1 MPTRSTFGARAVAAA
16 KAKAKQKGTE
26 VLRDWLALTW
36 FTDSTPLLGLR
47 RSVWNW
53 LLLVATAAIGYLAGA
68 TVPLLIA
75 GLLFVGGA
83 VTIGR
88 AMRVMPARRRFV
100 EGLVEDTRQVA
111 GHPRSTT
118 AVQVPASSRIK
129 VSRWGAKNRP
139 LVIDVTIAKTAPAA
153 PPLAR
158 GLLEKALDQVPNPH
172 TESGGGWMYSTN
184 AKTGQLHAEAVPAG
198 DERLHQQREIVYL
211 RSKFTDWFKLTP
223 KQLTDGMYDL
233 QVTDWAT
240 REHPTEGPVPV
251 PAAIAFTFGSHNVA
265 AQDTR
270 DGIERACDAE
280 YLRGVEWIYAWSDGT
295 LEIIGVAPDSVDAKR
310 KRSARWV
317 ADLVAGQAKA
327 ARTKDSVTSA
337 VSGWQEEVHGDPWV
351 PIAFTADFGSG
362 AFTTGRDQRAVE
374 NVIDDAMSASAAG
387 LIWAYEWTVG
397 ATTTVEARAFPSNHI
412 GALRKLELKRLRS
425 VVEQKF
431 GGRRSDVD
439 VEVISWEPCDD
450 EAPIAL
456 PAQVRVRFGALD
468 VSKSETKDAF
478 EQHYDG
484 LYTACDWHYDWRSAE
499 GLVNLTAV
507 PRLANA
513 IAFPEN
519 RTPLFEEM
527 IEKFR
532 EGKIYIGPQK
542 GGGTFYW
549 DLNKVAHGLVG
560 GRTGSGKMLDCD
572 TPILT
577 GQGWTRMGD
586 LAVGDQVFDE
596 NGQPCSVTGVY
607 DQPLTDTCFEV
618 IFSDGSSVVAG
629 DEHLWWTEDRAA
641 RRARSDTRHED
652 TRQRKPWLSPATV
665 ARLRAAATDARPDEV
680 ISIPEVAELAGVP
693 PTSRALYRLAKSIGP
708 ARELR
713 RMMREYRYAE
723 QMVSQRQKVLVFDA
737 AALCEWAIAKVRSP
751 RFGKEPLADHK
762 DALLALCAHYRTHE
776 SVTSADFALGL
787 GISNKVMRSWLE
799 PAKTVVPYRLES
811 REVVLNVPDKV
822 LQRMGPH
829 VVLYP
834 MQALLNLVA
843 DYGELPKWDQ
853 RSLRAQGQVRTTCEI
868 RHTLRTSSGH
878 LNHSIPVC
886 KPLQYP
892 EVDLPAD
899 PYTLGAW
906 LGDGSSR
913 GPVITSMDPEI
924 VDRIAS
930 AGYTVKPYKLSKI
943 RLDEGYGARNYGI
956 GGLNSDLKTLGLL
969 KTSPGASHKHIPS
982 QYLSASEGQ
991 RRALLAGLLDTDGT
1005 VSHCGAVEFDNTN
1018 ERLANN
1024 VLALARS
1031 LGYRAVLRSKPA
1043 TLNGTAHGTCYT
1055 VSFSTPDKVFGLL
1068 RKQRAH
1074 HERSCSTNTSRQD
1087 CRYFVDIR
1095 KVEPRPMRCI
1105 SVDSPTRQFLAGEAL
1120 IPTHN
1125 SVSLDIILFLTLW
1138 CSDVAE
1144 IIVCDPKRTDFT
1156 WTPEFPSVIR
1166 FAAGALEIV
1175 DAVGYVRQ
1183 EMDRRQTI
1191 LNKRGVRNLRYLRK
1205 LYAEHPEFEAED
1217 GPAPKR
1223 LILFFDELANFWMKS
1238 DNEDIEA
1245 QKVTARTQ
1253 MEELG
1258 QLARALEIN
1267 MILAAQKPDKDRMST
1282 QLKEMCE
1289 FRLCVGPVN
1298 EYTSKQILDTNHGTR
1313 FPEEGTPKGRA
1324 WATTSELGFRV
1335 VQVPYL
1341 PNSTED
1347 APWPAS
1353 VAPRPPH
1360 PITGSKDRLRAL
1372 LAAQGYQQ
1380 VMVPNSDGGRE
1391 PRWVLTDEPVAPPK
1405 VRAVPVV
1412 VDKPVQ
1418 EPVVAPASATVGATT
1433 GTGQDEWDDD
1443 EW

>member
-1 MPTRSTFGARAVAAA
+1 MPTRSKFGARAGAAA

-36 FTDSTPLLGLR
+36 FTDSTRLLGLR

-53 LLLVATAAIGYLAGA
+53 LLLVGTAVIGYLAGA
-68 TVPLLIA
+68 AVPLLIA

-139 LVIDVTIAKTAPAA
+139 LVMDVTFAKTAPSA

-158 GLLEKALDQVPNPH
+158 GLLEKPLDQVPNPY
-172 TESGGGWMYSTN
+172 TETGGGWVFSTN
-184 AKTGQLHAEAVPAG
+184 PKTGQLHAQAVPAG
-198 DERLHQQREIVYL
+198 DERLHQQRESAYL

-233 QVTDWAT
+233 QVTDWTT

-251 PAAIAFTFGSHNVA
+251 PAAIAFAFGSHNVA
-265 AQDTR
+265 AQETR

-295 LEIIGVAPDSVDAKR
+295 LEITGVDPESVDAKR

-327 ARTKDSVTSA
+327 ARTKDSATSRVT
-337 VSGWQEEVHGDPWV
+337 GWQEEVHGDPWV
-351 PIAFTADFGSG
+351 PIAFSADFGSG

-374 NVIDDAMSASAAG
+374 NVIDDAMTASTAS
-387 LIWAYEWTVG
+387 LVWTYEWTVG

-431 GGRRSDVD
+431 GGRRNDVD
-439 VEVISWEPCDD
+439 VEVIAWEPCDD
-450 EAPIAL
+450 EAPVAL

-499 GLVNLTAV
+499 GLVNLTAL

-519 RTPLFEEM
+519 GTPLFEEM
-527 IEKFR
+527 VEKFR

-549 DLNKVAHGLVG
+549 DLNKVAHGLIG
-560 GRTGSGKMLDCD
+560 GRTGAGKMLDCN

-577 GQGWTRMGD
+577 ARGWTE
-586 LAVGDQVFDE
+586 LEALSVGDQIFDE

-618 IFSDGSSVVAG
+618 VFSDGSTVIAG

-641 RRARSDTRHED
+641 RRARSDMRHED

-665 ARLRAAATDARPDEV
+665 ARLRATAADARPDEV

-693 PTSRALYRLAKSIGP
+693 PTSQALYRLAKSIGP
-708 ARELR
+708 TRELR
-713 RMMREYRYAE
+713 RVMRGYRYSE
-723 QMVSQRQKVLVFDA
+723 QTVTQRQQVQVFDA
-737 AALCEWAIAKVRSP
+737 PALCEWIIAKVRSP
-751 RFGKEPLADHK
+751 RFGKSPLAEHE
-762 DALLALCAHYRTHE
+762 DALLALCAHYRIHE
-776 SVTSADFALGL
+776 SVTAADFALAL

-799 PAKTVVPYRLES
+799 PARNAVPYRLES
-811 REVVLNVPDKV
+811 REVARNVPDKLV
-822 LQRMGPH
+822 QRLAPP

-834 MQALLNLVA
+834 KQALLELIA

-868 RHTLRTSSGH
+868 RHTLRTRSGH

-892 EVDLPAD
+892 EAVLPIG

-906 LGDGSSR
+906 LGDGTSR
-913 GPVITSMDPEI
+913 GGTITSLDPDVI
-924 VDRIAS
+924 DRI
-930 AGYTVKPYKLSKI
+930 
-943 RLDEGYGARNYGI
+943 RLEGYDVHVVPHTVAAAAPLYRVD
-956 GGLNSDLKTLGLL
+956 GLTALLRTEGLL
-969 KTSPGASHKHIPS
+969 KSRCGENMKRIPRS
-982 QYLSASEGQ
+982 YLEAGEQQ
-991 RRALLAGLLDTDGT
+991 RRDLLAGLLDTDGT
-1005 VSHCGAVEFDNTN
+1005 VTPGGAIEFTNTN
-1018 ERLANN
+1018 EQLAKD
-1024 VLALARS
+1024 VLELTRG
-1031 LGYRAVLRSKPA
+1031 LGYRATLRTKPA
-1043 TLNGTAHGTCYT
+1043 LLNGAVCGTAHT
-1055 VSFSTPDKVFGLL
+1055 VGFTTHDKVFGLH
-1068 RKQRAH
+1068 RKQFGHAERTRAA
-1074 HERSCSTNTSRQD
+1074 NTSRHN
-1087 CRYFVDIR
+1087 CRYIVDIR

-1120 IPTHN
+1120 VPTHN

-1138 CSDVAE
+1138 CSDVTE

-1372 LAAQGYQQ
+1372 LSAQGYQQ

-1405 VRAVPVV
+1405 VPSVPVV

-1418 EPVVAPASATVGATT
+1418 EPVVAPVPAPVPASVGAAA